1 MEKKETFAAELAAV
15 LVEYHGMTAKVA
27 EDIQRSFAES
37 DNESFDD
44 FLLAEGLIEKEDLLD
59 ALSRYYKVPSFDVD
73 GYFFQTLLLHEFPK
87 DFLLRHEMIPLE
99 VDEDILV
106 LIAANPQKD
115 GLIHA
120 IGDFVSYDVTFYVG
134 ITRDIC
140 DAVKEFYDK
149 SVTQVQTDEDLDE
162 EHDEENEAERI
173 MEGEED

>member
-1 MEKKETFAAELAAV
+1 MKKKEAFAAELADV
-15 LVEYHGMTAKVA
+15 LIEYHGMTVKAA
-27 EDIQRSFAES
+27 EGIKRSFGES
-37 DNESFDD
+37 DTEAFDD
-44 FLLAEGLIEKEDLLD
+44 FLLEEGLIEKEDLLD

-73 GYFFQTLLLHEFPK
+73 GYFFQTMLLHEFPK

-106 LIAANPQKD
+106 MVTANPLKD
-115 GLIHA
+115 GLMHA

-149 SVTQVQTDEDLDE
+149 SVTQVQEDESLDE
-162 EHDEENEAERI
+162 EHDEEREADRI
-173 MEGEED
+173 LDGEED